1 LGLGHGW
8 VNNLAWIDYT
18 GRAPEWLT
26 GIGGNPLAGLMG
38 LLFLGGTF
46 VLLRGMAQV
55 RWLPTA
61 QERS

>member
-1 LGLGHGW
+1 MAW

-18 GRAPEWLT
+18 GRAPAWLT

-46 VLLRGMAQV
+46 AFLNGLAQAG
-55 RWLPTA
+55 WLPA
-61 QERS
+61 DLEKR